1 MDFFELWL
9 GISPDGGSGI
19 LEVGTALVVLT
30 VIFLLFSRGRLPGIF
45 NERSGNLIWPGD
57 DRP

>member
-1 MDFFELWL
+1 MDFVERWL

-30 VIFLLFSRGRLPGIF
+30 VIFLLFSRGKLTF
-45 NERSGNLIWPGD
+45 HYRSGNLIWPK
-57 DRP
+57 